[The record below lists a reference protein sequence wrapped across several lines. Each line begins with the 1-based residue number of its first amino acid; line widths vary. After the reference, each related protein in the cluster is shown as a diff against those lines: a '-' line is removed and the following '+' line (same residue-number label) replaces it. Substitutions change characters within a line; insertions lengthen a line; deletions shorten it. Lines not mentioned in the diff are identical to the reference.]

1 MRRARRWAER
11 RAGVGVGTDREGDS
25 DRGGGDRA
33 RDHDGGSASIEF
45 LTVGLLLL
53 VPLVYLVIALAA
65 AQGGALGIEGAA
77 RQASR
82 VFVQSP
88 DEASAESAARDAVE
102 VTLGDYGMVP
112 ADARV
117 RIACSPDPAQCLR
130 RRGFVTVR
138 IDATVPLPLV
148 PPALATTLPL
158 RIPVQATATEQVS
171 RFWGAT

>member
-1 MRRARRWAER
+1 MRRARRWTE
-11 RAGVGVGTDREGDS
+11 
-25 DRGGGDRA
+25 RA
-33 RDHDGGSASIEF
+33 RRRTDDGSASIEF

-53 VPLVYLVIALAA
+53 VPLVYLVIALAG
-65 AQGGALGIEGAA
+65 AQGGALGVEGAA
-77 RQASR
+77 RQAAR
-82 VFVQSP
+82 VFVQAQ
-88 DEASAESAARDAVE
+88 DEASAESAARDAIE
-102 VTLGDYGMVP
+102 VALGDVGMTA

-117 RIACSPDPAQCLR
+117 RIACAPDPSRCLT

-148 PPALATTLPL
+148 PQALATTLPL